1 MPYSCP
7 FLYPV
12 CTPLKGRN
20 ARLFCSA
27 APQVFY
33 FSAGW
38 IYLLLSYEQSRL
50 VRDILDVHSCLSGI
64 IYRLVL
70 PFPACFAISL

>member
-12 CTPLKGRN
+12 CTPLKGHR
-20 ARLFCSA
+20 AHLFCSA
-27 APQVFY
+27 ALQVSF

-50 VRDILDVHSCLSGI
+50 VRDILDVQSRLSGI
-64 IYRLVL
+64 IYCFSL
-70 PFPACFAISL
+70 PLPASFAISL